1 MCLNAR
7 VMELSFKKYK
17 IMTLNIIILSKILF
31 LPNFQKGTWKFGL
44 KDLGLSQVRIAK
56 MNIFPLAVSVSDF
69 QNMLEERK
77 NEDVEYDG
85 DNIYDEVG
93 NSTTK
98 ASDGFG

>member
-1 MCLNAR
+1 
-7 VMELSFKKYK
+7 
-17 IMTLNIIILSKILF
+17 
-31 LPNFQKGTWKFGL
+31 
-44 KDLGLSQVRIAK
+44 